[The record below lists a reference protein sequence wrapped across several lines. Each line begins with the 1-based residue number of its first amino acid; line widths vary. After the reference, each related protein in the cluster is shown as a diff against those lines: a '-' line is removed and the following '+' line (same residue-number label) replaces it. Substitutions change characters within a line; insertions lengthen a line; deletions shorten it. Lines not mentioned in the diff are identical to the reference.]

1 MAFLE
6 VKDLQVYFPIKGGVF
21 NRTVGHIKAVD
32 GVSFSLEQ
40 GKTYGLVG
48 ESGSGKSTTGRA
60 IIGLENVTS
69 GQILFEGKDITSMKS
84 KTKDLR
90 KDIQMIFQDPYSSL
104 NPKKRVLD
112 IIAEPLRNFEM
123 HSKQEEKRKYKTYW
137 NL

>member
-6 VKDLQVYFPIKGGVF
+6 VKDLQIYFPIKGGVF

-84 KTKDLR
+84 KTKYLR
-90 KDIQMIFQDPYSSL
+90 KQL
-104 NPKKRVLD
+104 L
-112 IIAEPLRNFEM
+112 
-123 HSKQEEKRKYKTYW
+123 
-137 NL
+137 